1 MQILPSVLDMIP
13 FPSGIRLAALASR
26 KELIDLEK
34 WLSNNLIT
42 YKDSF
47 FEVMF
52 SCPSKLFI
60 KVPILSG
67 RVKSYLGIFVTMT

>member
-1 MQILPSVLDMIP
+1 MIP

-34 WLSNNLIT
+34 WLGNNLIT

-52 SCPSKLFI
+52 SCPSKLLM
-60 KVPILSG
+60 KVPKFFG
-67 RVKSYLGIFVTMT
+67 FAKSYL

>member
-1 MQILPSVLDMIP
+1 MIP
-13 FPSGIRLAALASR
+13 FPSGIRLVALASR

-34 WLSNNLIT
+34 WLGNNLIT

-52 SCPSKLFI
+52 SCPSKLLM
-60 KVPILSG
+60 KVPKFFG
-67 RVKSYLGIFVTMT
+67 FAKSYL

>member
-1 MQILPSVLDMIP
+1 MIP

-34 WLSNNLIT
+34 WLGNNLIT

-52 SCPSKLFI
+52 SCPSKLLM
-60 KVPILSG
+60 KVPKIFG
-67 RVKSYLGIFVTMT
+67 FAKSYL